1 MEVRPVSR
9 DVNHVDANRPDLI
22 NPIEDAADAPLQLA
36 LA

>member
-1 MEVRPVSR
+1 VGGLAIAHERRVG
-9 DVNHVDANRPDLI
+9 ANRPDLI